1 MPLRRLEIVGQ
12 STAALRKALG
22 PHCPAVGLGMLGTAA
37 VHRSWTD
44 AEEALLEEGMRAW
57 GRDFR
62 QARPRLPMA
71 HVARRGRM
79 CIIDRCSTLLN
90 WT

>member
-1 MPLRRLEIVGQ
+1 MGT
-12 STAALRKALG
+12 STAALCKALG
-22 PHCPAVGLGMLGTAA
+22 PHCSPVGLGTLGTAA

-62 QARPRLPMA
+62 QACLPSA
-71 HVARRGRM
+71 PVCPLHGSAGP
-79 CIIDRCSTLLN
+79 CLALT
-90 WT
+90 

>member
-1 MPLRRLEIVGQ
+1 MTQ

-22 PHCPAVGLGMLGTAA
+22 PHCAAIGLGTLGTAA
-37 VHRSWTD
+37 VQPAWTD

-62 QARPRLPMA
+62 QVQLELISGFNSL
-71 HVARRGRM
+71 RGYGGH
-79 CIIDRCSTLLN
+79 L
-90 WT
+90 